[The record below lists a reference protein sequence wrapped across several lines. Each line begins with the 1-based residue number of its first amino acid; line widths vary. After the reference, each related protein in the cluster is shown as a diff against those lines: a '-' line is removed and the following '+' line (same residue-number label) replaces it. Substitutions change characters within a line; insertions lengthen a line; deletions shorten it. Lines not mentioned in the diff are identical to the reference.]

1 MAPLKSQGVDLS
13 HQPLASARNR
23 LRVRR
28 SPAGASAADLA
39 EWGSTTGQQR
49 GPGAEG
55 GHRPALFSGYGHAA
69 ASDKVNQQDAGYDAR
84 DKEHRAHQAEAR
96 YRQVIHCA
104 LTSAKSGRK
113 GWSVGKAEGAEGQRR
128 RRVPLPPFPAGEQPF
143 PEVQAC
149 GRVGKEKGADGEPAT
164 PS

>member
-1 MAPLKSQGVDLS
+1 
-13 HQPLASARNR
+13 
-23 LRVRR
+23 
-28 SPAGASAADLA
+28 GASAADLA
-39 EWGSTTGQQR
+39 EWGSTTGPPR

-55 GHRPALFSGYGHAA
+55 GHRPALFSGYGHGAA
-69 ASDKVNQQDAGYDAR
+69 VEEVNQQDAGYDAR
-84 DKEHRAHQAEAR
+84 DEEHRKNQAEAR
-96 YRQVIHCA
+96 YRQVTHGA

-113 GWSVGKAEGAEGQRR
+113 GRNVDKAEGAEGQRR